1 MEAIE
6 YDLTRLD
13 QRFTRLRHVIDG
25 KQAELQD
32 IDNQVRL
39 CFRKGNVSAI
49 ADLSQERTRLLDL
62 VDKLEL
68 FVEKWEKEWQEFQ
81 HASNWIPSYKTL

>member
-6 YDLTRLD
+6 YDLTKLD

-25 KQAELQD
+25 KRAALHD

-39 CFRKGNVSAI
+39 CFRKGDVVAI
-49 ADLSQERTRLLDL
+49 AELSLERTRLLNL
-62 VDKLEL
+62 VDKLEI

-81 HASNWIPSYKTL
+81 HATHWIPSYRTL

>member
-1 MEAIE
+1 MGAIE
-6 YDLTRLD
+6 YDLTRLE

-25 KQAELQD
+25 KRAKLQD
-32 IDNQVRL
+32 IDSQVRL
-39 CFRKGNVSAI
+39 CFRKGDVAAI
-49 ADLSQERTRLLDL
+49 AELSLERARLLDL